1 MRAENER
8 QKKKKAK
15 RKSYIAQG
23 GVLTVQEGLN
33 QLQGA
38 DLEPIE
44 GLIDQLTQ
52 PKTRTPQMYSIYRSL
67 EYTTRICPQ
76 RCNSN

>member
-1 MRAENER
+1 MRAENKR

-33 QLQGA
+33 RLQGA

-52 PKTRTPQMYSIYRSL
+52 PKTRAPRMYSVYKSL
-67 EYTTRICPQ
+67 KHTARTCPQ